1 MEVVHPQV
9 AGIDVHKKVTW
20 WRSGFPDRGL
30 VVIRPELGQFSAYL
44 NAGGCGQALRGGGRA
59 GDLRR

>member
-9 AGIDVHKKVTW
+9 AGIDVHRKVTW

-30 VVIRPELGQFSAYL
+30 VA
-44 NAGGCGQALRGGGRA
+44 
-59 GDLRR
+59 